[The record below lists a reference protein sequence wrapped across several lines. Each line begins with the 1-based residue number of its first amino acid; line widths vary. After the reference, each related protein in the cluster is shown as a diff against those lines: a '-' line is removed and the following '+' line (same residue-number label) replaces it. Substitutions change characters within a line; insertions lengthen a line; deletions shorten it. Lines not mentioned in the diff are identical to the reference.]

1 MSSTGFMI
9 TLSAA
14 SCRKHYGAIVDE
26 LQRRLFTEDRTSITA
41 EDFSSVVETL
51 MGEVGKKV
59 AKEPKAKK
67 VKAPKGPGVREQARQ
82 AALKQL
88 AELDA
93 DKAVELAEAK
103 TAEIKKAIK
112 AINKANKPTKPKKV
126 SATSQYPKTEYT
138 HKVVKVDKVALE
150 GKSGSKLRVAI
161 HKETRKVYRLVE
173 DNWTDE
179 ATAQLK
185 TIFTEKDGDLYDLPK
200 VKKAKATKV
209 AKKPATKKVKKAKA
223 TKVAKEPVAEEQ
235 AEEKTEEKPKV
246 KKSQKDLIASLV
258 ANAADEVVAAPANAE
273 AKKPAP
279 SVEAVTEQYKK
290 MTVADD
296 QVEEELEE
304 EEVDEDESELEEMSD
319 SDDEDEVEYDADD
332 VEDFSHSSRPGEKLF
347 IDSEFRVWDE
357 DQELVGTYNAAT
369 DTIF

>member
-88 AELDA
+88 SELDA
-93 DKAVELAEAK
+93 EKAVELADAK

-112 AINKANKPTKPKKV
+112 AINKANAPTKSKKV
-126 SATSQYPKTEYT
+126 SATAQYPKTEYT
-138 HKVVKVDKVALE
+138 HKVVKVEKAALE
-150 GKSGSKLRVAI
+150 GINGSKLRVAI
-161 HKETRKVYRLVE
+161 HKETRKVHRLVE
-173 DNWTDE
+173 DNWSEE
-179 ATAQLK
+179 ATAKLSSV
-185 TIFTEKDGDLYDLPK
+185 FTEKEGELYDLPK
-200 VKKAKATKV
+200 AKKAKATKV
-209 AKKPATKKVKKAKA
+209 AKKPAAKKVKKAKKA
-223 TKVAKEPVAEEQ
+223 PAPT

-258 ANAADEVVAAPANAE
+258 ADAAEEVVAAPANAE
-273 AKKPAP
+273 SKKPA
-279 SVEAVTEQYKK
+279 SNVDEVTQGVAEMK
-290 MTVADD
+290 VADE
-296 QVEEELEE
+296 QVEQELEE
-304 EEVDEDESELEEMSD
+304 EEEDSDEELDELSD
-319 SDDEDEVEYDADD
+319 SDDEDEVEFDADD
-332 VEDFSHSSRPGEKLF
+332 VEDFSHSSRPDEKLF

>member
-1 MSSTGFMI
+1 MI

-67 VKAPKGPGVREQARQ
+67 VKATKGPGVREQARQ

-93 DKAVELAEAK
+93 EKAVELAEAK

-112 AINKANKPTKPKKV
+112 AINKANAPTKSKKV
-126 SATSQYPKTEYT
+126 SATAQYPKTEYT
-138 HKVVKVDKVALE
+138 HKVVKVEKAALE
-150 GKSGSKLRVAI
+150 GINGSKLRVAI
-161 HKETRKVYRLVE
+161 HKETRKVHRLVE
-173 DNWTDE
+173 DNWSEE
-179 ATAQLK
+179 ATAKLSSV
-185 TIFTEKDGDLYDLPK
+185 FTEKEGELYDLPK
-200 VKKAKATKV
+200 AKKAKATKV
-209 AKKPATKKVKKAKA
+209 AKKPAAKKVKKTKKA
-223 TKVAKEPVAEEQ
+223 PAAEEKT
-235 AEEKTEEKPKV
+235 EEKTEEKPKV

-258 ANAADEVVAAPANAE
+258 ADAAEEVVAAPANAE
-273 AKKPAP
+273 SKKPV
-279 SVEAVTEQYKK
+279 SNVDEVTQGVAEMK
-290 MTVADD
+290 VADE
-296 QVEEELEE
+296 QVEQELEE
-304 EEVDEDESELEEMSD
+304 EEDSDEELEEMSD
-319 SDDEDEVEYDADD
+319 SDDEDEVEFDADD
-332 VEDFSHSSRPGEKLF
+332 VEDFSHSSRPDEKLF

>member
-14 SCRKHYGAIVDE
+14 SCRKHYGAIIDE

-93 DKAVELAEAK
+93 EKAVELAEAK

-112 AINKANKPTKPKKV
+112 AINKANAPAKTKKV
-126 SATSQYPKTEYT
+126 SATAQYPKTEYT
-138 HKVVKVDKVALE
+138 HKVVKVEKAALE
-150 GKSGSKLRVAI
+150 GINGSKLRVAI
-161 HKETRKVYRLVE
+161 HKETRKVHRLVE
-173 DNWTDE
+173 DNWSEE
-179 ATAQLK
+179 ATAKLSSV
-185 TIFTEKDGDLYDLPK
+185 FTEKEGELYDLPK
-200 VKKAKATKV
+200 AKKAKATKV
-209 AKKPATKKVKKAKA
+209 AKKPAAKKVKKAKKA
-223 TKVAKEPVAEEQ
+223 QAAA

-258 ANAADEVVAAPANAE
+258 ADAAEDVVAAPANAE

-279 SVEAVTEQYKK
+279 TVDEVTQGVDEMK
-290 MTVADD
+290 VADE
-296 QVEEELEE
+296 QVEQELEE
-304 EEVDEDESELEEMSD
+304 EEDSDEELDEISD
-319 SDDEDEVEYDADD
+319 SDDEDEVEFDADD
-332 VEDFSHSSRPGEKLF
+332 VEDFSHSSRPDEKLF

>member
-67 VKAPKGPGVREQARQ
+67 VKTPKGPGVREQARQ

-93 DKAVELAEAK
+93 EKAVELADAK

-112 AINKANKPTKPKKV
+112 AINKANAPTKSKKV
-126 SATSQYPKTEYT
+126 SATAQYPKTEYT
-138 HKVVKVDKVALE
+138 HKVVKVEKAALE
-150 GKSGSKLRVAI
+150 GINGSKLRVAI
-161 HKETRKVYRLVE
+161 HKETRKVHRLVE
-173 DNWTDE
+173 DNWSEE
-179 ATAQLK
+179 ATAKLSSV
-185 TIFTEKDGDLYDLPK
+185 FTEKEGELYDLPK
-200 VKKAKATKV
+200 AKKAKATKV
-209 AKKPATKKVKKAKA
+209 AKKPAAKKVKKAPA
-223 TKVAKEPVAEEQ
+223 P
-235 AEEKTEEKPKV
+235 EEKTEDKPKV

-258 ANAADEVVAAPANAE
+258 ADAAEDVVAAPANAE

-279 SVEAVTEQYKK
+279 TVDSVTEQYQK
-290 MTVADD
+290 MSVADD
-296 QVEEELEE
+296 QVEQELEE
-304 EEVDEDESELEEMSD
+304 DELEDSDEELDEMSD

-332 VEDFSHSSRPGEKLF
+332 VEDFSHSTRPDEKLF

>member
-1 MSSTGFMI
+1 MI

-26 LQRRLFTEDRTSITA
+26 LQRRLFTEERTSVTA
-41 EDFSSVVETL
+41 EDFTSVVETL

-67 VKAPKGPGVREQARQ
+67 EKASKGPGVREQARQ

-93 DKAVELAEAK
+93 EKAVELAEAK

-112 AINKANKPTKPKKV
+112 AINKANKPAKAKKV
-126 SATSQYPKTEYT
+126 SASAQFPKTEFT

-150 GKSGSKLRVAI
+150 GVNGAKLRVAI
-161 HKETRKVYRLVE
+161 HKETRKVHRLVE
-173 DNWTDE
+173 DNWSDE
-179 ATAQLK
+179 ATAKLSGV
-185 TIFTEKDGDLYDLPK
+185 FTEKDGELYDLPK
-200 VKKAKATKV
+200 AKKAKATK
-209 AKKPATKKVKKAKA
+209 ADKKPKAKKVKKAA
-223 TKVAKEPVAEEQ
+223 AE
-235 AEEKTEEKPKV
+235 TEEKPKV

-258 ANAADEVVAAPANAE
+258 ADAAEDVVAAPANAE

-279 SVEAVTEQYKK
+279 TVDEVTSGVAEMK
-290 MTVADD
+290 VADE
-296 QVEEELEE
+296 QVEQELEE
-304 EEVDEDESELEEMSD
+304 EDVDESELDEMSE
-319 SDDEDEVEYDADD
+319 SDDEEDIEYDEDD
-332 VEDFSHSSRPGEKLF
+332 VQEFQHTSRPDEKLF
-347 IDSEFRVWDE
+347 IDSEFHVWDE